1 MCISWPENVT
11 LVAVALETMCVCAVQ
26 IAQCACAC
34 NNRNKCR
41 LEISFESAARQMRQ
55 RVCLVCGASS
65 YRTAYMNM
73 TMTILLRGNGIELAV
88 VYHRLCHHRP
98 RDVDVIQLQHGFSP
112 VCIHFMIITR
122 YVKQICVMWAQDDE
136 NVFLQLHAA
145 TYAFR
150 ASSSATSMVCVRS
163 RMGYRMRKYGCAKGF
178 HDNALATEC
187 VRYGDDSA
195 CWRHTVCHS
204 WPSNSRLLNA
214 E

>member
-1 MCISWPENVT
+1 MCISWPENLT

-65 YRTAYMNM
+65 YRTAYMN
-73 TMTILLRGNGIELAV
+73 MTILLRGNGIELAV